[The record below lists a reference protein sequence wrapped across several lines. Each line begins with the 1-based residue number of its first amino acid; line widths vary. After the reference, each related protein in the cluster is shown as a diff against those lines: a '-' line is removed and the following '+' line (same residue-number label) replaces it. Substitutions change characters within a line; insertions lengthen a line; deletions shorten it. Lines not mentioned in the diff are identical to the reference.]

1 MGRRGPP
8 PQPTALKILR
18 GNPGHRPLNEDEP
31 QPPADAIEPPSYL
44 QGVSLEKWHEVV
56 KKLVDMSLMTNADVD
71 TVARYCVMY
80 ERYHKYLDQVRR
92 GLDVLVMREE
102 SGRVRYMQI
111 TPAATMLAKL
121 DEQML
126 RVEREFGFT
135 PASRSEIQ
143 TSPKV
148 SNDPLA
154 AFVARRSS

>member
-1 MGRRGPP
+1 
-8 PQPTALKILR
+8 
-18 GNPGHRPLNEDEP
+18 
-31 QPPADAIEPPSYL
+31 
-44 QGVSLEKWHEVV
+44 VSLEKWHEVV
-56 KKLVDMSLMTNADVD
+56 KKLVDMSLMTNADID

-148 SNDPLA
+148 PNDPLA